1 MDANNFAIMLKLEQE
16 GKKKKNSTKQKEN
29 KAKKNKQNVNKDGT
43 TVHHR
48 LNKTV

>member
-1 MDANNFAIMLKLEQE
+1 MCKWTE
-16 GKKKKNSTKQKEN
+16 GKKKKKTQQNEKEN

-43 TVHHR
+43 PVHHR

>member
-16 GKKKKNSTKQKEN
+16 GKKKNSTKQKEN

>member
-1 MDANNFAIMLKLEQE
+1 MLKLEQE
-16 GKKKKNSTKQKEN
+16 GKKKKKKTQQNEKEN
-29 KAKKNKQNVNKDGT
+29 KAKKNMQNVNKDGT